1 MNLLKVVH
9 PDARKDLNGLDF
21 VLRYI
26 RGEWYLTKL
35 ISDF

>member
-9 PDARKDLNGLDF
+9 PDARKNLNGLDF

-26 RGEWYLTKL
+26 RESRT
-35 ISDF
+35 